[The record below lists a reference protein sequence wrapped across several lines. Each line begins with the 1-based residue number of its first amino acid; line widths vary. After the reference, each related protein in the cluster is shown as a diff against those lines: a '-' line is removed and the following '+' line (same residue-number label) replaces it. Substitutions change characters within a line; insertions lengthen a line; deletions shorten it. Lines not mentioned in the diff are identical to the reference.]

1 MTTESTR
8 ARAKHFQKGHNI
20 MKSKLLLIGLVI
32 IFSVVYNGCDPDQPT
47 GGGGIG
53 AAGPTTAIVN
63 GQVTDSQSGV
73 AVASASVNLTQFA
86 KNINTT
92 ASTDN
97 FGNYSFNV
105 DLGDTFST
113 VGNITVSKAGYRQQV
128 INSATLDPGGITQ
141 LNVSLVRDTTTPPGG
156 GGAGT
161 TFANTIAFV
170 SATPS
175 QLAVYGSGGSETSII
190 TYEVRDSLGF
200 PIDINHSE
208 IVTFRLIPAGF
219 GGAYIAPASVATN
232 ASGRVA
238 ITANSGTIAGTIQI
252 LAQVTRRGAVPPA
265 PADTIRSEPVRIII
279 HGGLPDLA
287 HFGIGAN
294 PINVGGLDINGVS
307 SQVTAIVGD
316 IYGNPVQQNTAVYFT
331 TDEGIIT
338 TNTGFTN
345 PNGFATVTLFSGP
358 PRAANG
364 FGIITARTQD
374 RNLAQIAVNM
384 SILFSAEPRID
395 SLAVV
400 GGGPLVVSTLANATL
415 IFTVRDRNFN
425 PVVAGT
431 FISASVTGA
440 SAITGAIAPSSL
452 IPDTRDPFWTRFTVD
467 VSKDLDAIPL
477 VTGAIIVSI
486 TASGSSGSA
495 SRTIYGTVN

>member
-1 MTTESTR
+1 MTTESTM
-8 ARAKHFQKGHNI
+8 ARVKLFQKGRSI
-20 MKSKLLLIGLVI
+20 MNSKLLLIGLTI
-32 IFSVVYNGCDPDQPT
+32 ILGVFYNGCEPEQI
-47 GGGGIG
+47 GGGGG
-53 AAGPTTAIVN
+53 PAGPTTAVVT
-63 GQVTDSQSGV
+63 GRVTDNQSQI
-73 AVASASVNLTQFA
+73 AVPGADVNLTQFA
-86 KNINTT
+86 RGISVTV
-92 ASTDN
+92 STDN
-97 FGNYSFNV
+97 FGTYRFDV
-105 DLGDTFST
+105 DLGDTSST
-113 VGNITVSKAGYRQQV
+113 VGIITVSKTGYRQKFF
-128 INSATLDPGGITQ
+128 NSVPLDPGGITQ
-141 LNVSLVRDTTTPPGG
+141 LDLTIDRDTTTPPGG

-161 TFANTIAFV
+161 TFANTIAFIGA
-170 SATPS
+170 SPN

-200 PIDINHSE
+200 PVDINHSE
-208 IVTFRLIPAGF
+208 IVSFSLVPAGF
-219 GGAYIAPASVATN
+219 GGAYITPTSVATN

-252 LAQVTRRGAVPPA
+252 LARVTRRGTVV

-294 PINVGGLDINGVS
+294 PINVPGLDVNLVS

-345 PNGFATVTLFSGP
+345 PNGLATVTLFSGP

-364 FGIITARTQD
+364 FGTISSRTQD
-374 RNLAQIAVNM
+374 RNLNQISVSM
-384 SILFSAEPRID
+384 PILFSGEPRID

-415 IFTVRDRNFN
+415 IFTVRDRNLN

-431 FISASVTGA
+431 FISAGVTGA
-440 SAITGAIAPSSL
+440 SAITSAVAPSNS
-452 IPDTRDPFWTRFTVD
+452 IPDTQDPFWTRFTVV

-477 VTGAIIVSI
+477 VTGAITVSI
-486 TASGSSGSA
+486 TASGSNGSA
-495 SRTIYGTVN
+495 SATIYGTVN